1 MTTQLHP
8 VRELLALT
16 TWIPVFSDPEHV
28 RTLLIHMCGEDW
40 LREMGERSAR
50 SACAR
55 YLQETFPELD
65 PTLNSDLLKLARA
78 LEIIA
83 RFAPESAVE
92 KMISLILILPG
103 LRETYEVPQ
112 LPDGGKE

>member
-1 MTTQLHP
+1 MTTQLHS

-16 TWIPVFSDPEHV
+16 TGMPVFSDTDHV

-50 SACAR
+50 AACGT
-55 YLQETFPELD
+55 YLQEVFPELD
-65 PTLNSDLLKLARA
+65 RILNSDLLNLARA

-83 RFAPESAVE
+83 RFAPESAIE